1 MFRATALGLSNDN
14 SRVGHTTSVIMLSAK
29 RDVMIVKLLLSAPFT
44 EQSNTQFY
52 CQATRSHWH
61 TQSTTSERQRNAHTD
76 IANIH
81 T

>member
-44 EQSNTQFY
+44 EQSNNQFY
-52 CQATRSHWH
+52 CQATQSQRH
-61 TQSTTSERQRNAHTD
+61 T
-76 IANIH
+76 
-81 T
+81 